1 MHSLFPHSLLDYGKG
16 RSGFLSPLLQRIN
29 MGPAFILQSIYTT
42 PTSKKFQVDINVII
56 PLNWI
61 TSGLF
66 ILTELEKKMGINL
79 FRGEQKRECQ
89 ANKKLLCPFQ
99 MSFCVFSSSFLGGRY
114 GEYLVLGFLMEGAA
128 KVEKILSEEKYLTG
142 VLLSWNSCE
151 SEQENV
157 WFPSE
162 RSLGEWGLWLSMS
175 LLGSKLLAFWSWCD
189 DSVHSRLL
197 ASSPLNLVFAYS
209 NCCRLQHF
217 GFFHILGVVFQ
228 RTWRCSKEVPLPL
241 ITKTN

>member
-1 MHSLFPHSLLDYGKG
+1 
-16 RSGFLSPLLQRIN
+16 
-29 MGPAFILQSIYTT
+29 
-42 PTSKKFQVDINVII
+42 
-56 PLNWI
+56 
-61 TSGLF
+61 
-66 ILTELEKKMGINL
+66 MGINL
-79 FRGEQKRECQ
+79 FRGEQRREWQ

-99 MSFCVFSSSFLGGRY
+99 VSFCVFSSSFLGGRY
-114 GEYLVLGFLMEGAA
+114 SEYLVSEFLMEGAA
-128 KVEKILSEEKYLTG
+128 KVEKILSEKNTG

-162 RSLGEWGLWLSMS
+162 RSLGDWGLWLSLS

-189 DSVHSRLL
+189 DSVHSRLP
-197 ASSPLNLVFAYS
+197 ASSPLHLVFAYS

-217 GFFHILGVVFQ
+217 GFFHIFGVVFQ

-241 ITKTN
+241 ITKTNQPKGKLVPAQVTHVISKCQESQDNLWNLSNSIPAVQAFTGRQRHI